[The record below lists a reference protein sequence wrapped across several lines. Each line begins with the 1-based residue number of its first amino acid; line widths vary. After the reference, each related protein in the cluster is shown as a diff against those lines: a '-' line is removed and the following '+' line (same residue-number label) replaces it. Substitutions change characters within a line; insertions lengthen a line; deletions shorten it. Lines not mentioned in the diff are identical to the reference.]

1 MPTQITFK
9 FIIGRYNGT
18 MGMAIFSNGREV
30 LHQEY
35 FDDNSFEFTTEFSWP
50 GTVVIKLF
58 NKQFKDTEIDSQGN
72 ILNDKYIKLDSLMID
87 KIVVDDEILRDFV
100 NLDTENQSLKELYWG
115 FNGSVTLTF
124 EEEDFFLW
132 FLNQKSKKYNIGA
145 EPSSAPGRL
154 F

>member
-1 MPTQITFK
+1 MLTQITFK

-18 MGMAIFSNGREV
+18 MGMAIFSNDQEV

-35 FDDNSFEFTTEFSWP
+35 FDDNSFEFTTELTWP

-58 NKQFKDTEIDSQGN
+58 NKQIKDTEIDSQGN
-72 ILNDKYIKLDSLMID
+72 ILNDKYIKLDRLIID

-100 NLDTENQSLKELYWG
+100 VLDAGNQLLTERYWG
-115 FNGSVTLTF
+115 FNGTVKLNF

-132 FLNQKSKKYNIGA
+132 VLNQKSKKI
-145 EPSSAPGRL
+145 
-154 F
+154 